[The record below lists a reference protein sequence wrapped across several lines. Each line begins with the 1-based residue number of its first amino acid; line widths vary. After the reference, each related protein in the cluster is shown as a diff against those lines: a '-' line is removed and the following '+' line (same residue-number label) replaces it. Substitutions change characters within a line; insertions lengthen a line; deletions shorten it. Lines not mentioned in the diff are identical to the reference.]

1 MLLDTEQERQAKEQ
15 ERQAKELERQAKEQE
30 RQAKERAQGQ
40 LMQAARTMVA
50 RGMAID
56 EMVALLGLTE
66 EQLGRVMD
74 ELNGS

>member
-1 MLLDTEQERQAKEQ
+1 LRWCDQDGDWLLLDTEQ
-15 ERQAKELERQAKEQE
+15 ERQAKEQE

-56 EMVALLGLTE
+56 EMVTLLGLTE

-74 ELNGS
+74 GLNGS